1 MATAQVLAT
10 IYPEQALKDMQ
21 RWHNWFD
28 AFVANPAH
36 PVMGV
41 TPKDVIWKR
50 GKIQLYHYRPQTD
63 CVSYIPYLIVL

>member
-36 PVMGV
+36 PVMDV

-50 GKIQLYHYRPQTD
+50 GKIQLYH
-63 CVSYIPYLIVL
+63 